1 MLLPRIQGLRLVL
14 GRREKFRWFNLQCL
28 SQTKEGFHAW
38 IGDWTRFPCVRRCM
52 LWGDGVA
59 NVGVEMCRRWVL
71 DLSYRTN
78 IRWQWVGDSQ
88 ADTVGA

>member
-1 MLLPRIQGLRLVL
+1 MGVGNDASPANPEDSFGVGSSRVVQMVQSECL
-14 GRREKFRWFNLQCL
+14 G
-28 SQTKEGFHAW
+28 QTKEGFLA
-38 IGDWTRFPCVRRCM
+38 GE
-52 LWGDGVA
+52 LWGGGVV